1 MNATASQPLP
11 ATRKDLTGKVAVVV
25 GGGRESTSTAAA
37 LASAGAAVALAAA
50 DETAILRTAR
60 AIRSSGGRALAVPTD
75 LGEPTAV
82 SRLMEATE
90 LAFGRLDVAVNS
102 PGVVGS
108 DCRAVFLAMR
118 HELPLLLR
126 SGGGVVVNSALS
138 RAEDSECVI
147 GLTRAAA
154 LDHADGQVRV
164 NALAYGPGTP
174 EDFAAATLWLCSER
188 GAYVNGGVVPVGLR
202 AAA

>member
-1 MNATASQPLP
+1 MNATHS
-11 ATRKDLTGKVAVVV
+11 DLAGKMALVV
-25 GGGRESTSTAAA
+25 GGGGESTATAAA
-37 LASAGAAVALAAA
+37 LAAAGAAVTLAAA
-50 DETAILRTAR
+50 DEKAILRTAR
-60 AIRSSGGRALAVPTD
+60 AIRTSGGRALALPTD
-75 LGEPTAV
+75 LGDPRAV
-82 SRLMEATE
+82 ARLMEVTA
-90 LAFGRLDVAVNS
+90 ASFGRLDVAVNS
-102 PGVVGS
+102 PGIAGS
-108 DCRAVFLAMR
+108 DCRAVYLAMR

-154 LDHADGQVRV
+154 LDHADGRVRI
-164 NALAYGPGTP
+164 NAVAYGPGAS

>member
-1 MNATASQPLP
+1 MNATAIQPLP

-25 GGGRESTSTAAA
+25 GGARESTSTAAA

-90 LAFGRLDVAVNS
+90 VAFGRLDVAVNS

-108 DCRAVFLAMR
+108 DCRAVYLAMR

-154 LDHADGQVRV
+154 LDHADGQVRI
-164 NALAYGPGTP
+164 NAVAYGPGTP

>member
-1 MNATASQPLP
+1 MNATHS
-11 ATRKDLTGKVAVVV
+11 DLAGKMALVV
-25 GGGRESTSTAAA
+25 GGGGESTATAAA
-37 LASAGAAVALAAA
+37 LASAGAAVTLAAA
-50 DETAILRTAR
+50 DEKAILRTAR

-75 LGEPTAV
+75 LGDPRAV
-82 SRLMEATE
+82 ARLMGAAEAS
-90 LAFGRLDVAVNS
+90 FGRLDVAVNS
-102 PGVVGS
+102 PGIAGS
-108 DCRAVFLAMR
+108 DCRAVYLAMR

-147 GLTRAAA
+147 GLSRAAA
-154 LDHADGQVRV
+154 LDHADGRVRI
-164 NALAYGPGTP
+164 NAVAYGPGTP
-174 EDFAAATLWLCSER
+174 EDFAAATLWLCSEC

>member
-1 MNATASQPLP
+1 MNATHS
-11 ATRKDLTGKVAVVV
+11 DLAGKMALVV
-25 GGGRESTSTAAA
+25 GGGGESTATAAA
-37 LASAGAAVALAAA
+37 LAAAGAAVTLAAA
-50 DETAILRTAR
+50 DEKAILRTAR
-60 AIRSSGGRALAVPTD
+60 AIRTSGGRALALPTD
-75 LGEPTAV
+75 LGDPRAV
-82 SRLMEATE
+82 ARLMEVTA
-90 LAFGRLDVAVNS
+90 ASFGRLDVAVNS
-102 PGVVGS
+102 PGIAGS
-108 DCRAVFLAMR
+108 DCRAVYVAMR

-154 LDHADGQVRV
+154 LDHADGRVRI
-164 NALAYGPGTP
+164 NAVAYGPGAP

>member
-1 MNATASQPLP
+1 MNATHS
-11 ATRKDLTGKVAVVV
+11 DLAGKMALVV
-25 GGGRESTSTAAA
+25 GGGGESTATAAA
-37 LASAGAAVALAAA
+37 LAAAGAAVTLAAA
-50 DETAILRTAR
+50 DEKAILRTAR
-60 AIRSSGGRALAVPTD
+60 AIRTSGGRALALPTD
-75 LGEPTAV
+75 LGDPRAV
-82 SRLMEATE
+82 ARLMEVTA
-90 LAFGRLDVAVNS
+90 ASFGRLDVAVNS
-102 PGVVGS
+102 PGIAGS
-108 DCRAVFLAMR
+108 DCRAVYVAMR

-154 LDHADGQVRV
+154 LDHADGRVRI
-164 NALAYGPGTP
+164 NAVAYGPGTP

>member
-1 MNATASQPLP
+1 MNATHS
-11 ATRKDLTGKVAVVV
+11 DLAGKMALVV
-25 GGGRESTSTAAA
+25 GGGGESTATAAA
-37 LASAGAAVALAAA
+37 LAAAGAAVTLAAA
-50 DETAILRTAR
+50 DEKAILRTAR
-60 AIRSSGGRALAVPTD
+60 AIRTSGGRALALPTD
-75 LGEPTAV
+75 LGDPRAVARSMEVTAA
-82 SRLMEATE
+82 S
-90 LAFGRLDVAVNS
+90 FGRLDVAVNS
-102 PGVVGS
+102 PGIAGS
-108 DCRAVFLAMR
+108 DCRAVYVAMR

-154 LDHADGQVRV
+154 LDHADGRVRI
-164 NALAYGPGTP
+164 NAVAYGPGTP